1 MDETPS
7 ERVPEAERDA
17 LLSIAHGAVVTGGGA
32 TLRQALS
39 ALTEFVLARGLGP
52 VLYGVYAFGWRIV
65 GLLLR
70 FVTLGTMG
78 TLQRDVPAFSAEPAR
93 RRRVAG
99 LAYATTLV
107 AGALIGAG
115 MVVGADWLNAATVA
129 HPAFPLAIRL
139 FGAVVLCLGVLRIH
153 VALLRAVGLAGPAVF
168 LNRVLR
174 PGVRFV
180 TAAGALAAGYSVAG
194 VVAGLALGTAVLVVL
209 SAPAVF
215 DRTGIRPTLRGAGA
229 EARAFYDHAVPNA
242 LSGVGKLLQSRVD
255 VLLVG
260 ALLTATAAGVYNVVL
275 LFIAIGAIPLV
286 AFNQLL
292 PPVASGLYSDGDV
305 ETLDAVYTAVT
316 RLIVTTTVPIVAVQL
331 VFGRELL
338 LLFGDSFGRGYL
350 TLVVFLGGRLVGN
363 AVGATGW
370 LLLMTNHQYVR
381 LGLDWLLGA
390 LNLVLSY
397 LFVLEFGLVGAAL
410 GTSASLAVQNLIQV
424 AILRRLEGLYPFDV
438 SFLKPLAAGTAMVGT
453 MAALRTAV
461 SGPATVPVGTA
472 AGLLV
477 FVATLAALG
486 VDPRDRFVARTL
498 ARRYR
503 AAAVDR
509 LAAFR

>member
-1 MDETPS
+1 MS
-7 ERVPEAERDA
+7 EDSQVSDAEREA

-52 VLYGVYAFGWRIV
+52 VLYGVFAFGWRVV

-78 TLQRDVPAFSAEPAR
+78 TLQRDVPAFADEPTR

-99 LAYATTLV
+99 LAYATTL
-107 AGALIGAG
+107 ATGAAIGLG
-115 MVVGADWLNAATVA
+115 MVLGADWLNAATVA
-129 HPAFPLAIRL
+129 HPEFPVAFRL
-139 FGAVVLCLGVLRIH
+139 FAAVALALGVLRIH
-153 VALLRAVGLAGPAVF
+153 VALLRAVGRAGPAVF

-174 PGVRFV
+174 PGVRLV
-180 TAAGALAAGYSVAG
+180 TAAGALALGYSVAG
-194 VVAGLALGTAVLVVL
+194 VVAGLAAGTAALVVL
-209 SAPAVF
+209 AAPVVF
-215 DRTGIRPTLRGAGA
+215 ERTGVRPTLRGAGA
-229 EARAFYDHAVPNA
+229 EARDFYDHAVPNA

-255 VLLVG
+255 VLLIG
-260 ALLTATAAGVYNVVL
+260 ALLTATAAGIYNVVL
-275 LFIAIGAIPLV
+275 LFVAIGAIPLV

-338 LLFGDSFGRGYL
+338 LLFGPSFGRGYL
-350 TLVVFLGGRLVGN
+350 TLVVFLVGRLVGN

-381 LGLDWLLGA
+381 LALDWLLGL

-424 AILRRLEGLYPFDV
+424 GFLLRLEGLYPFDAT
-438 SFLKPLAAGTAMVGT
+438 FLKPLGAGAA
-453 MAALRTAV
+453 MAAAMAGLRTALA
-461 SGPATVPVGTA
+461 GPAAIVLGTA
-472 AGLLV
+472 VGFVV
-477 FVATLAALG
+477 FVAVLAALG
-486 VDPRDRFVARTL
+486 VNPRDRFVAREL
-498 ARRYR
+498 AARYR

-509 LAAFR
+509 LVALR